1 MNMWLLHPDF
11 KAEIDNCW
19 NTIIHG
25 CPMFILCK
33 KLKMLKDR
41 LKIWNKD
48 VFGNVHDQLK
58 KSEDK
63 VNSIQEKINVN
74 GYSDDLMAQDKQA
87 QIDLDLALQIENAF
101 WQEKAKVKWSFERDR
116 NTSYFHRISKIK
128 STTKMIT
135 SLKIGNELISNPD
148 DLANHVVHHFSKLF
162 GSNHVL
168 QDNNLIEEVI
178 PNLLNDDLNRLLT
191 LTPSHAEIKN
201 VVFAL
206 NRNSAPGPDD
216 FGAIFFQTFWD
227 IIHTDVINV
236 VLQFFQTG

>member
-1 MNMWLLHPDF
+1 
-11 KAEIDNCW
+11 
-19 NTIIHG
+19 
-25 CPMFILCK
+25 
-33 KLKMLKDR
+33 MLKDR

-58 KSEDK
+58 KAEDK

-101 WQEKAKVKWSFERDR
+101 WQEKAKVKWSLEGDR

-148 DLANHVVHHFSKLF
+148 DLANHVVHHFSNFF

-206 NRNSAPGPDD
+206 NRNSAPGPDG

>member
-1 MNMWLLHPDF
+1 
-11 KAEIDNCW
+11 
-19 NTIIHG
+19 
-25 CPMFILCK
+25 
-33 KLKMLKDR
+33 
-41 LKIWNKD
+41 
-48 VFGNVHDQLK
+48 
-58 KSEDK
+58 
-63 VNSIQEKINVN
+63 
-74 GYSDDLMAQDKQA
+74 MAQDKQA

-101 WQEKAKVKWSFERDR
+101 WQEKAKVKWSLEGDR

-148 DLANHVVHHFSKLF
+148 DLANHVVHHFSNFF